1 MSNIFLD
8 FFTVVIA
15 SNIVFTYGIG
25 CENADESSTG
35 VVSALKYGAMFTIAA
50 AAATALK
57 WVANTFV
64 IERFALE
71 YLKAPL
77 YILSVVISV
86 LVTRLLASLIL
97 PKIYGNREIGEGLVA
112 DFALVGIVFI
122 FNPIWGGLLMS
133 VLAAVLA
140 AVGVVL
146 ASLIFALIKEKLEFS
161 NVPKC
166 MRGLPIMLVSAG
178 IIALVFAE
186 LRSVIYHFLLS

>member
-1 MSNIFLD
+1 MSNFILQ

-25 CENADESSTG
+25 CENADESSSK
-35 VVSALKYGAMFTIAA
+35 VVATLKYGLLLTLSAVASMT
-50 AAATALK
+50 LK
-57 WVANTFV
+57 WTSNTFV
-64 IERFALE
+64 IERFALD

-77 YILSVVISV
+77 YIISVVISV
-86 LVTRLLASLIL
+86 ALVRLLLSLVL

-122 FNPIWGGLLMS
+122 FNPISGGLLMS
-133 VLAAVLA
+133 VIAAVLA
-140 AVGVVL
+140 SIGVIL

-186 LRSVIYHFLLS
+186 LRSVIYHFHLS

>member
-1 MSNIFLD
+1 MSNIILD

-25 CENADESSTG
+25 CESADESSSKAVAT
-35 VVSALKYGAMFTIAA
+35 LKYGLLLTLAA
-50 AAATALK
+50 VASMALK

-77 YILSVVISV
+77 YIISVVISV
-86 LVTRLLASLIL
+86 IVIKLLLSLVL

-122 FNPIWGGLLMS
+122 FNPIWGGLLIS

-140 AVGVVL
+140 SIGVIL

-186 LRSVIYHFLLS
+186 LESVIYHFHLF

>member
-1 MSNIFLD
+1 MSNIILD

-25 CENADESSTG
+25 CENADESSSKAVAT
-35 VVSALKYGAMFTIAA
+35 LKYGLLLTLAA
-50 AAATALK
+50 AASMALK

-77 YILSVVISV
+77 YIISVVISV
-86 LVTRLLASLIL
+86 IVIKLLLSLVL

-122 FNPIWGGLLMS
+122 FNPIWGGLLIS

-140 AVGVVL
+140 SIGVIL

-186 LRSVIYHFLLS
+186 LESVIYHFHLF